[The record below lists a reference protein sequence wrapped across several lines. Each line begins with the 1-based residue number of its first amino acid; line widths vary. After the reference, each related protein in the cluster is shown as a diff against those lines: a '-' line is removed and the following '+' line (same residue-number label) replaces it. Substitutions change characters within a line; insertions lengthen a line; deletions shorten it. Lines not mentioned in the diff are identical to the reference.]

1 MQEPINSTFDY
12 RLTMLTNGY
21 ILFYFLLLL
30 QIKMYVT
37 HTGNNLVHMSVRTKD
52 GSDLGKVI
60 AVDNRDITVGGK
72 KTFKFPIE
80 LIEQFKKNNVFV
92 NINTNEIY
100 RFKIPKN

>member
-52 GSDLGKVI
+52 GSDLGDI
-60 AVDNRDITVGGK
+60 LATDQTHITVQGIRIYKIPIQFIDFFNGSEVLLNISYDEVTK
-72 KTFKFPIE
+72 YKTF
-80 LIEQFKKNNVFV
+80 
-92 NINTNEIY
+92 
-100 RFKIPKN
+100 